1 MTEPDLPYLGTEGYV
16 TRPASIARANSNVR
30 SGVAQQRQTMIMN
43 ALLDYPEGVTW
54 VELGERLHLH
64 HGQVSSTLSVLH
76 AAGKIFAL
84 RETRNRCHPYV
95 HGAFSTWYT
104 DYQRFD
110 EPTRTNGKVLKSR
123 IDNAIGRLEDAVLF
137 LNDSP
142 VSAEIVDVY
151 ALVQQALAIL
161 NGERDEG

>member
-1 MTEPDLPYLGTEGYV
+1 MSQTELPYLGTEGYV
-16 TRPASIARANSNVR
+16 TRPASIARANDNVR
-30 SGVAQQRQTMIMN
+30 SGVAQQRQTTIMN
-43 ALLDYPEGVTW
+43 ALLSYPRGVTW
-54 VELGERLHLH
+54 VELGESLQLH

-76 AAGKIFAL
+76 GAGKIFAL

-95 HGAFSTWYT
+95 HGNFRHLFS
-104 DYQRFD
+104 DYERFD
-110 EPTRTNGKVLKSR
+110 EPTRTSGKILRSR

-142 VSAEIVDVY
+142 VSSEIVDVY
-151 ALVQQALAIL
+151 ALIQQSLAIL